1 MFVSK
6 KSLPRRTV
14 LRGMGATLALPL
26 LDAMAP
32 AFVPTLKGAARP
44 VRRLGVV
51 YVPNGMAMEFWT
63 PKAEGAS
70 FEMTPILA
78 PLEEYR
84 NQMLVVSGLKAFWTP
99 AHAGASTTFLTGAA
113 GVAGETAP
121 RADISID
128 QIAANAFSQHT
139 QLGSL
144 ELAIDGRANA
154 GQCSGN
160 HSCVYTNTISWR
172 SRTTP
177 LPMENNPRAVFE
189 RLFGDA
195 SSTDPVARRARI
207 EHDRSVI
214 DSVNSKLAALKR
226 EIGPSDQLKVDEYL
240 EGIRDVERR
249 IQKAEEQS
257 QVELPLVQQ
266 PEGVPATFE
275 EHVKLMFD
283 LQLLAYQTDLTRVI
297 TFMMGREVS
306 SRTYPQIGVP
316 DAHHPLSHH
325 EYDPH
330 KIATMAKINV
340 FHATLF
346 ATYLKRLRETPDGDG
361 SLLDHMVMLY
371 GCGMSDSNAHSPD
384 NVPVLVLGGGS
395 GALRGGRH
403 LKYPNDPPLA
413 NLMVTVVDKLGI
425 PIEKLGNSNAKLP
438 IDALSGV

>member
-1 MFVSK
+1 MIITK

-32 AFVPTLKGAARP
+32 ALVPALKGAARP

-63 PKAEGAS
+63 PKAEGAAY
-70 FEMTPILA
+70 EMTPILA
-78 PLEEYR
+78 PLEDFR
-84 NQMLVVSGLKAFWTP
+84 NQMLIVSGLKAFWTP

-128 QIAANAFSQHT
+128 QIAANSFSQQT
-139 QLGSL
+139 QLASL

-195 SSTDPVARRARI
+195 SSTDPGARRARI

-226 EIGPSDQLKVDEYL
+226 EIGPNDQLKVDEYL

-257 QVELPLVQQ
+257 EVELPLVQQ
-266 PEGVPATFE
+266 PEGIPASFE

-297 TFMMGREVS
+297 TFMLGREVS

-325 EYDPH
+325 EYNPH

-384 NVPVLVLGGGS
+384 NVPVLLLGGGS
-395 GALRGGRH
+395 GTLRGGRH

-425 PIEKLGNSNAKLP
+425 PIEKLGNSNGKLP

>member
-1 MFVSK
+1 MIVTK
-6 KSLPRRTV
+6 KLLPRRTV
-14 LRGMGATLALPL
+14 LRGLGATLALPL
-26 LDAMAP
+26 LDAMVP
-32 AFVPTLKGAARP
+32 ALVPTLRGAGRP

-63 PKAEGAS
+63 PKAEGTAY
-70 FEMTPILA
+70 EMTPILT
-78 PLEEYR
+78 PLEDFR
-84 NQMLVVSGLKAFWTP
+84 QQTVVVSGLKAFWTP

-128 QIAANAFSQHT
+128 QIAAGSFGRDT
-139 QLGSL
+139 QLASL

-189 RLFGDA
+189 RLFGD
-195 SSTDPVARRARI
+195 SNSTDPAAVRARI
-207 EHDRSVI
+207 AHDRSVI
-214 DSVNSKLAALKR
+214 DSVNEKLADLRR
-226 EIGPSDQLKVDEYL
+226 EIGPADRLKVDEYL
-240 EGIRDVERR
+240 EGIRDAERR

-266 PEGVPATFE
+266 PEGIPAGFE
-275 EHVKLMFD
+275 DHVKLMFD

-306 SRTYPQIGVP
+306 SRTYPEIGVP

-346 ATYLKRLRETPDGDG
+346 AAYLKRLRDTPDGDG
-361 SLLDHMVMLY
+361 SLLDHIVMLY
-371 GCGMSDSNAHSPD
+371 GCGMSDSNAHSPV

-395 GALRGGRH
+395 GTLKGGRH
-403 LKYPNDPPLA
+403 LKYSGDPPLA
-413 NLMVTVVDKLGI
+413 NLMVTIVDKLGI
-425 PIEKLGNSNAKLP
+425 PIEKLGNSTGKLP
-438 IDALSGV
+438 IDGLPDV

>member
-1 MFVSK
+1 MIVTK
-6 KSLPRRTV
+6 KLLPRRSV

-26 LDAMAP
+26 LDAMVP
-32 AFVPTLKGAARP
+32 ALFPIARSAANP

-63 PKAEGAS
+63 PKAEGTA
-70 FEMTPILA
+70 FELTPILT
-78 PLEEYR
+78 PLEAFR
-84 NQMLVVSGLKAFWTP
+84 RQMLVVSGLKAFWTP

-128 QIAANAFSQHT
+128 QVAAGSFAEHT
-139 QLGSL
+139 QLASL

-189 RLFGDA
+189 RLFGDSA
-195 SSTDPVARRARI
+195 STDPAARRARI
-207 EHDRSVI
+207 AHDRSVI
-214 DSVNSKLAALKR
+214 DSVNDKLADLRR
-226 EIGPSDQLKVDEYL
+226 EIGPGDRLKIDEYL

-249 IQKAEEQS
+249 IHRAEEQS
-257 QVELPLVQQ
+257 QVALPLLEQ
-266 PEGVPATFE
+266 PEGVPASFE

-325 EYDPH
+325 EYDH
-330 KIATMAKINV
+330 NKIVTMAKINV

-346 ATYLKRLRETPDGDG
+346 AAYLQRLRDTADGDG

-371 GCGMSDSNAHSPD
+371 GCGMSDSNAHSPV

-395 GALRGGRH
+395 GTLKGGRH
-403 LKYPNDPPLA
+403 LKYPDDPPLA
-413 NLMVTVVDKLGI
+413 NLMVTVLDKLGLPVDKLGNSSG
-425 PIEKLGNSNAKLP
+425 KLS
-438 IDALSGV
+438 IDVLSGV